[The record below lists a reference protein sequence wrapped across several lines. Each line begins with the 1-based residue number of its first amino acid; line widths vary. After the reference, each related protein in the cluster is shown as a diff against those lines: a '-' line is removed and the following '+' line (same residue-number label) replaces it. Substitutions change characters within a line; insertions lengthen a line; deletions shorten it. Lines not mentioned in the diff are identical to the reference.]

1 VEQPLPERLE
11 KAARLKELGFEPF
24 GRRYERSH
32 TAAQAHELLEKEG
45 EGRQVAC
52 AGRVTAL
59 RKHGKA
65 SFFDIRDSSGSI
77 QAYLKQGQSP
87 DEAVE
92 AFGCLDIGDFVGVAG
107 EVFKTR
113 TGEVTV
119 MVRSLTP
126 LSKALLV
133 LPEKWHGLRDP
144 ELRFRKRYLDLIANP
159 DVAETFKART
169 KVISSLRRFL
179 DEQGFV
185 EVETPMMQNVAG
197 GAAARPFKTHHNALD
212 IDIFLRIAGGELY
225 LKRLLVG
232 GFDKVY
238 ELSRVFRNEGIDR
251 QHNPEFT
258 MLEAYQAYADY
269 NVMMDLTE
277 QLVAFAAQELCGTT
291 KVKFGDLDL
300 DLAPPWPRLS
310 YFDLLREHAGVNSLE
325 KDGLLQIAKALD
337 VEIDPAWEPPALVD
351 ELFKYA
357 VEPHLTG
364 PLFVVDYPAAV
375 CPLAKCKPD
384 RPDIAE
390 RFEPYFASM
399 ELGNGYSELNDP
411 IDQEARFREQAAR
424 AEKGEEAIDED
435 FVEALMHGMPPAGG
449 MGLGIDRLVMLLTNS
464 QSIRD
469 VILFPLLR
477 PVSDV

>member
-1 VEQPLPERLE
+1 MENPVPERLD
-11 KAARLKELGFEPF
+11 KAARLRDLGFEPF
-24 GRRYERSH
+24 GRRYESSH
-32 TAAQAHELLEKEG
+32 TTAEAHELFEKAG
-45 EGRQVAC
+45 EGQQVTC
-52 AGRVTAL
+52 AGRVTGI
-59 RKHGKA
+59 RDHGKA
-65 SFFDIRDSSGSI
+65 TFFDIRDSSGSI
-77 QAYLKQGQSP
+77 QAYLKQGESP
-87 DEAVE
+87 DSAVE
-92 AFGCLDIGDFVGVAG
+92 IFSCVDLGDFVGLGG

-126 LSKALLV
+126 LSKAFLV

-169 KVISSLRRFL
+169 RILRSVRRFL
-179 DEQGFV
+179 EERGFM
-185 EVETPMMQNVAG
+185 EVETPMMQNIAG
-197 GAAARPFKTHHNALD
+197 GATARPFRTHHNALD
-212 IDIFLRIAGGELY
+212 IDIFLRVAGGELY

-232 GFDKVY
+232 GLDKVY

-258 MLEAYQAYADY
+258 MLEAYQSYADY
-269 NVMMDLTE
+269 NVMMELTE
-277 QLVAFAAQELCGTT
+277 QMVASVAEEVCGTT

-300 DLAPPWPRLS
+300 DLASPWPRLS
-310 YFDLLREHAGVNSLE
+310 YFDLLKKHAEVRSLE
-325 KDGLLQIAKALD
+325 HDELVKRAKALNL
-337 VEIDPAWEPPALVD
+337 EIDPAWDPPALVD
-351 ELFKYA
+351 ELFKET

-364 PLFVVDYPAAV
+364 PLFVVDYPASL

-384 RPDIAE
+384 QPEIAE
-390 RFEPYFASM
+390 RFEPYFAGM

-411 IDQEARFREQAAR
+411 VEQERRFREQAAR

-449 MGLGIDRLVMLLTNS
+449 LGIGIDRLVMLLTNS